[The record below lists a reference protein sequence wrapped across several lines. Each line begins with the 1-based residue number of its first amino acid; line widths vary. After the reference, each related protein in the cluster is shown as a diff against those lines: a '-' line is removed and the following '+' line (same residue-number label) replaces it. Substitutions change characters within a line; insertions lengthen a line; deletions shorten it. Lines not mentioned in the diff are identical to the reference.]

1 MANIKGY
8 TKAETA
14 QIEAFR
20 ARHKADTRTW
30 QERVVANAP
39 ESERAALAAHLGVE
53 AK

>member
-20 ARHKADTRTW
+20 ARFQQDTRTW
-30 QERVVANAP
+30 QERVMANAP
-39 ESERAALAAHLGVE
+39 EADRAALAAHLGVE